1 MKAIFKEI
9 GRLKTIRN
17 LWFGLYFFKF
27 ATALLFVI
35 PIYLTTNS
43 VLSSSHFSKTLV
55 SHWDISVIL
64 EMFFGR
70 GDLLPVYLALI
81 FVGAVIYV
89 ALMQFVNGGLYY
101 TIVSG
106 RLENIDWKQFFAE
119 CGAGFNS
126 HIKITILMMFVYVLL
141 FVAGTFFVNVL
152 DMTGDEMIG
161 FTVMVLLLFK
171 GFILLMIMLAASL
184 FSDTARA
191 TAAAYPDKN
200 FRDILKIASSYFR
213 PTFFKMMLIFLATF
227 IPFVIVWGLLQW
239 LAFAILGAIGGLIGI
254 ALELLFFQ
262 LTSFT
267 RTGQKLWYLLLFGK
281 AYREKNQGRFLP
293 EQVNLNLE

>member
-1 MKAIFKEI
+1 MKGIFKEI
-9 GRLKTIRN
+9 GKLKTIRR

-43 VLSSSHFSKTLV
+43 VLSSSRFSKTLA

-70 GDLLPVYLALI
+70 GELLPVYLALFFI
-81 FVGAVIYV
+81 AGVIYV

-106 RLENIDWKQFFAE
+106 RLENIDWKEFFAE
-119 CGAGFNS
+119 CGIGFNN
-126 HIKITILMMFVYVLL
+126 HIKITILMLFVYVLL
-141 FVAGTFFVNVL
+141 FIAGTFFVNIL
-152 DMTGDEMIG
+152 DMTGDDMIG
-161 FTVMVLLLFK
+161 FTVLVLMSFKGIILLLI
-171 GFILLMIMLAASL
+171 ILVASV

-191 TAAAYPDKN
+191 TATAYPDKN
-200 FRDILKIASSYFR
+200 FREILKIASDFFR
-213 PTFFKMMLIFLATF
+213 PAFFKIMLIFLATF
-227 IPFVIVWGLLQW
+227 ISFVIVWGLFQW
-239 LAFAILGAIGGLIGI
+239 LAFAVLGAIGGLIGI
-254 ALELLFFQ
+254 VIELLLFQ
-262 LTSFT
+262 LISFT

-293 EQVNLNLE
+293 EQVKLNLE